1 MAHNHEVIRSK
12 RISGIYHHIAMVHQ
26 GTGATNPNRD
36 GAEEAR
42 GAHNSEVLGSNPS
55 SGIFPIQKG
64 GSAPLKP
71 PLCRAGVEGF
81 EGALDAPSSV
91 ALQKL
96 LGDIR
101 PPKTPPRRG
110 V

>member
-1 MAHNHEVIRSK
+1 
-12 RISGIYHHIAMVHQ
+12 MVHQ

-42 GAHNSEVLGSNPS
+42 GAHNPEVLGSNPS

-96 LGDIR
+96 LGGHTSTTQCLR
-101 PPKTPPRRG
+101 PLHAEGFEALRSGRLTPPP
-110 V
+110 VKPV